1 MQLPVYIYLLK
12 NLKELHNVKVGG
24 FYLQKVLHNETNI
37 DEKVKA
43 MRLQGYSN
51 SDLNILEKV
60 DSSYNDSKMIRSMK
74 STSNGF
80 YQYAKVITD
89 EEIDELS
96 SKVENKIIEAS
107 DKVINAVFDINP
119 KELKDKNIGCTYCKY
134 KDICYMTHK
143 DIQKLD

>member
-24 FYLQKVLHNETNI
+24 FYLQKVLHSETNKE
-37 DEKVKA
+37 EKVKA

-60 DSSYNDSKMIRSMK
+60 DSSYNDSKMIKSMK
-74 STSNGF
+74 TTSNGF
-80 YQYAKVITD
+80 SHYTKVITD

-107 DKVINAVFDINP
+107 DKVINAVFEINP

-143 DIQKLD
+143 DIKKLD

>member
-1 MQLPVYIYLLK
+1 
-12 NLKELHNVKVGG
+12 
-24 FYLQKVLHNETNI
+24 
-37 DEKVKA
+37 
-43 MRLQGYSN
+43 
-51 SDLNILEKV
+51 
-60 DSSYNDSKMIRSMK
+60 MK
-74 STSNGF
+74 TTSNGF